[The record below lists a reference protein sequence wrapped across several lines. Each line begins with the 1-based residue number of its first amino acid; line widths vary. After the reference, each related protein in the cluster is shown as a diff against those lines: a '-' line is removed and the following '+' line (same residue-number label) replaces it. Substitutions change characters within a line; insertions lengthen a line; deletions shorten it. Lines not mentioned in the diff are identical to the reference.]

1 MSTSVLLDRMQSI
14 IKAGVNAPSLS
25 EKEKDEL
32 LHLENVWKKVM
43 DGIKPFMVL
52 FNASDKSEAEIQKSI
67 TEVAF
72 GMYFFAA
79 RTCDGIDA
87 TQEVVRNTLEVTKGQ
102 LELAKH
108 EAKSAKVQSFIAIG
122 VAILTLIGGIWAT
135 WYWGRCARE
144 DSKSSTTAIVSAIE
158 KFQHQTK

>member
-1 MSTSVLLDRMQSI
+1 MSVSVLERMQSI

-25 EKEKDEL
+25 EKEKEAL
-32 LHLENVWKKVM
+32 LRFENEWKKVK
-43 DGIKPFMVL
+43 DGIEPFMVL

-79 RTCDGIDA
+79 RTCDGIGA
-87 TQEVVRNTLEVTKGQ
+87 TQEAVCNTLEVTKGQ
-102 LELAKH
+102 LELAKN

-122 VAILTLIGGIWAT
+122 IAIMTLIGGMWAT

-158 KFQHQTK
+158 KNQNQTK